1 MKKTRK
7 RETNILNRAI
17 NFALASVALAGVA
30 VTTGQIGQEVYEEVT
45 TDNTLINIDYGFRD
59 IIIKSREQRTPK
71 QLFSDIETAVLNVE
85 NIDKAFDNNVNL
97 TKEEKIYIIN
107 DVIDSISEEANI
119 TTNSF
124 EFEKMKYSNGY
135 YISTRSKNFAVTHKK
150 IYLKDSILEDENFKF
165 ALTITIH
172 EMLHAVENE
181 NLMRS
186 DQVTDIDKEAFFNK
200 KRRIDY
206 ASSFKELRAQLTSQ
220 RIMHEL
226 NKSYGESSEINP
238 VNSVALPAIIVD
250 IMYNLYDINTYTI
263 SNYKEVP
270 DEYVLKLLEDEKNY
284 RFLTIDQIILKGL
297 EQKLDNAGIEHE
309 DVNLKDTY
317 YYKTFTSE
325 INAELLDETVVQFF
339 LNNYIAENNTDDIDF
354 NYYKKIKDNNLNN
367 FNKTVI
373 ESTEMLGKEQF

>member
-59 IIIKSREQRTPK
+59 IIIKSREQRTPE

-206 ASSFKELRAQLTSQ
+206 ASSFQELRAQLTSQ

-325 INAELLDETVVQFF
+325 INAELLDETVAQFF